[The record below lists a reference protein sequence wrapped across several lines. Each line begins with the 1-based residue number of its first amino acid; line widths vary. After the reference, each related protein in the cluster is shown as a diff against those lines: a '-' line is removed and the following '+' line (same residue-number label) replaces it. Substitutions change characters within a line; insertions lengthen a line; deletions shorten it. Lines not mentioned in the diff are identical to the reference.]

1 MCEDKIC
8 VTSTRRH
15 AFTLLEL
22 LVVIAIIAVLIGLL
36 LPAVQGVR
44 QAALRMS
51 ATNQLKQITLGYHN
65 LCDTNPKQFDV
76 PMQSTSYGYGNVFND
91 LLPFIEQVHAKG
103 ESIMGPGPSPVS
115 SPTNVVMNYISPSDI
130 SFSQTPPQGD
140 SVRRGDCSYAINSLI
155 RRPPV
160 HGLQIPDGASQTI
173 AFSER
178 YSCCNRR
185 ISYLYITTGIGKYYD
200 ISTGTPIEQ
209 PCPPNICV
217 ERRPTFS
224 DEGYPEDYRPVTDQA
239 TGQTNSPVP
248 GFTFQTKPALGNCD
262 YRGLQSNFSSGLL
275 VSMADGSV
283 HTLRST
289 IASSTFWSM
298 ITPAGREVIGEW

>member
-1 MCEDKIC
+1 MSKNTIC
-8 VTSTRRH
+8 QASKRRH
-15 AFTLLEL
+15 AFSLLEL

-36 LPAVQGVR
+36 LPAIQSVR

-65 LCDTNPKQFDV
+65 LCDANPKQFDV
-76 PMQSTSYGYGNVFND
+76 PMQSTSYGYGDVFND
-91 LLPFIEQVHAKG
+91 LLPFIEQVLAKG
-103 ESIMGPGPSPVS
+103 ENIMGPGPSPVS
-115 SPTNVVMNYISPSDI
+115 SPTNVVMNYISPGDL
-130 SFSQTPPQGD
+130 SFSQIPPQGD

-160 HGLQIPDGASQTI
+160 RGLQIPDGTSQTI

-185 ISYLYITTGIGKYYD
+185 TSYRYITTGIGKYYD
-200 ISTGTPIEQ
+200 MSTGTPIEQ

-217 ERRPTFS
+217 ELRPTFS
-224 DEGYPEDYRPVTDQA
+224 DEGYPEDYRPITNPA
-239 TGQTNSPVP
+239 TSQTNSPVP
-248 GFTFQTKPALGNCD
+248 GFTFQTKPTLDNCD
-262 YRGLQSNFSSGLL
+262 YRGLQGIFSAGLL

-283 HTLRST
+283 HTLRSK
-289 IASSTFWSM
+289 IHSSAFWSM
-298 ITPAGREVIGEW
+298 ITPAGHEVIGDW